1 LPKNKCHRAE
11 VQSIN
16 AISFGVWQ
24 LCIKF
29 MANFLPANA
38 QRISWGSIK
47 VADTYT
53 NPRQFVTFVV
63 CSCGC
68 RCFWPG
74 RLLFL
79 FEKFIHFVLFLW
91 PNEKFQLVT

>member
-1 LPKNKCHRAE
+1 MSLRKLR
-11 VQSIN
+11 SIN
-16 AISFGVWQ
+16 AIWFGIWQ

-29 MANFLPANA
+29 MANSLPANA
-38 QRISWGSIK
+38 QRISSVSIK
-47 VADTYT
+47 ETDTYT

-63 CSCGC
+63 CLCG
-68 RCFWPG
+68 WTG